1 MVDSNFASIITPIK
15 MVVKSASLAVNI
27 EQFWPFL
34 TSSYFIYE
42 QSYHL
47 CSASQM
53 MVLTLVVAA
62 MEKKSERKLLK
73 RKVGHWCKRKEN
85 IYTLEANIQPLEN
98 IDFSTLVEE
107 ATTAI
112 LIISQPTIC
121 TDRPEDETSLLQ
133 KHFQLD
139 LFLN

>member
-1 MVDSNFASIITPIK
+1 

-53 MVLTLVVAA
+53 MVLVGGSSDGKEKWKKALEEKSRPLVQ
-62 MEKKSERKLLK
+62 
-73 RKVGHWCKRKEN
+73 KEGK
-85 IYTLEANIQPLEN
+85 YLHTW
-98 IDFSTLVEE
+98 S
-107 ATTAI
+107 
-112 LIISQPTIC
+112 
-121 TDRPEDETSLLQ
+121 
-133 KHFQLD
+133 
-139 LFLN
+139 